1 MILIEPFHLA
11 VRDIVLAQLQVHRE
25 YQQNPDSTSKP
36 SNLLA
41 KVADFDGVLY
51 TIVQKDGSNILSV
64 SISLTFFKEIE
75 QFGDSKAIFN
85 YYSFIFLQVLSKE
98 YGNYLKSR
106 ADTGS
111 NVTLEFD
118 CEKLPDDIESIA
130 TKAALLRRNCFAS
143 VFEHFFDYQVAN
155 ANNPSAKIIQGTINF
170 RSDETMF
177 VQAMSDRVT
186 VIFSTRFKDADDVV
200 LGKVFL
206 QEFSEAKRRFDGAPQ
221 VIYQHRDPPKELQGT
236 GAASGDNVA
245 YVTFVLSPRH
255 TSATHRGK
263 TIDLIHLMRTYMH
276 YHIKCMKAYLQMR
289 MRAKTADFLKILNRA
304 QPAADAIGNRS
315 YTINV
320 SDSSQKIQ
328 MLSAS
333 AR

>member
-11 VRDIVLAQLQVHRE
+11 VKEIILAQLKAYRE
-25 YQQNPDSTSKP
+25 RQQNPDSATKP
-36 SNLLA
+36 SKLFA

-51 TIVQKDGSNILSV
+51 SIVQEDGSNILSV
-64 SISLTFFKEIE
+64 SISLSFFKEIE
-75 QFGDSKAIFN
+75 QFGDSK
-85 YYSFIFLQVLSKE
+85 LLSRE
-98 YGNYLKSR
+98 YGEYLKPI
-106 ADTGS
+106 ADSGC

-118 CEKLPDDIESIA
+118 CKKLPDNIESIA

-143 VFEHFFDYQVAN
+143 VFEYFFDYQVAN
-155 ANNPSAKIIQGTINF
+155 ASNSSAKTIQGTIHF

-206 QEFSEAKRRFDGAPQ
+206 QEFSEVKRRFDGAPQ

-236 GAASGDNVA
+236 GAASGDSVA
-245 YVTFVLSPRH
+245 YVTFVLSSRH
-255 TSATHRGK
+255 TSMANRGK

-304 QPAADAIGNRS
+304 HPAADATGSRN
-315 YTINV
+315 YCINV
-320 SDSSQKIQ
+320 SDSSSGIR
-328 MLSAS
+328 MLTTSP
-333 AR
+333 R